1 MKTYEETLH
10 WIHELLAFGMKPGL
24 TRMEKMLEE
33 LGNPERDLTSVHIA
47 GTNGKGSTVTYMRCV
62 LEEAGYTVGTFTSPY
77 IEQFNER
84 ISINGTPIPDEDLV
98 KVANEVRPVVEKVAE
113 SELGTPTEFEV
124 VTTLAIVYFA
134 RHKQPDIILFE
145 TGLGG
150 RFDSTNVITPILT
163 GITNIGYDHTAIL
176 GETLAE
182 IAFEKSGIMKTN
194 IPMVTGVEQ
203 QEAVEIIV
211 EHAEKKQVDLT
222 RLDVDYSIS
231 AHKVLVDGEQFS
243 VKTPSNMYNDLEI
256 HMSGY
261 HQVKNASMAVVLLEK
276 LQQESG
282 FAISHQH
289 IQVGLKRA
297 SWPGR
302 FETVSQHPLVIID
315 GAHNKEG
322 IESLKQTIQTHYPD
336 HKKRLIFSALKD
348 KPVEEML
355 SILYDTIDHITFTS
369 FDFHRASS
377 AESLYDK
384 CSFKDKDLAENYEVA
399 IQNELEKVDE
409 HSVLIITGSLYF
421 ISTIRE
427 FFKNKK

>member
-33 LGNPERDLTSVHIA
+33 LGNPEQELTSVHIA

-62 LEEAGYTVGTFTSPY
+62 LEEAGYSVGTFTSPY

-84 ISINGTPIPDEDLV
+84 ISINGKPIPDEDLV

-113 SELGTPTEFEV
+113 TEMGTPTEFEV

-134 RHKQPDIILFE
+134 RHQQPDVILFE

-194 IPMVTGVEQ
+194 VPMVTGVEQ
-203 QEAVEIIV
+203 QEAVDII
-211 EHAEKKQVDLT
+211 EEQAEKKQVDLT
-222 RLDVDYSIS
+222 RLDVDYFITG
-231 AHKVLVDGEQFS
+231 HKVLADGERFS
-243 VKTPSNMYNDLEI
+243 VKTPSNVYNELEI
-256 HMSGY
+256 GMSGF

-276 LQQESG
+276 LQQESR
-282 FAISHQH
+282 FVILKQH
-289 IQVGLKRA
+289 MEKGLKRA

-302 FETVSQHPLVIID
+302 FETISDHPLVILD

-322 IESLKQTIQTHYPD
+322 VESLKQTMQTHYPN

-384 CSFKDKDLAENYEVA
+384 CSFKNKDLAENYEVA